1 MVWQGKSQKISR
13 AMADGGAPEIWRSST
28 TPQRN
33 ISQILSNQM
42 TVTTEHR
49 VREELQKYLNIRLLV
64 AKSSG
69 VGFYL
74 VWTLMPFS
82 KWRICGMHVSWVRLI
97 YWIDQKAIESI
108 SVISVHWFIE
118 GALNESFGQPFFGAN
133 IKKFWNKRGCLSA
146 WSLFLI
152 FLLVQQLKK
161 TTSVSD
167 SLSLI
172 LHLTKTQ
179 QKACV
184 NVLHLTQNSIKKQL
198 VWTYS
203 T

>member
-1 MVWQGKSQKISR
+1 MLRVCREGENWRRIGWFNKRGFADNVMVWQGKSQKISR

-64 AKSSG
+64 AKSSV

-82 KWRICGMHVSWVRLI
+82 KWRICGMHVSRVRLI

-108 SVISVHWFIE
+108 SVISVHWFID
-118 GALNESFGQPFFGAN
+118 L
-133 IKKFWNKRGCLSA
+133 
-146 WSLFLI
+146 
-152 FLLVQQLKK
+152 
-161 TTSVSD
+161 
-167 SLSLI
+167 
-172 LHLTKTQ
+172 
-179 QKACV
+179 
-184 NVLHLTQNSIKKQL
+184 
-198 VWTYS
+198 
-203 T
+203 